1 MPSFTEIIDNFKEN
15 KPYEK
20 RVEVRRVVLQALPN
34 PDLRPGEIKISDCL
48 FSQISNNELQ
58 GLKCTVKELDMKT
71 DPSKM
76 ELRARVTLVNKSL
89 KLFVGKSEGSDSFK
103 KEIEIFFGYVL
114 NQHMK

>member
-58 GLKCTVKELDMKT
+58 GLKCTVKELDMKKEQHKE
-71 DPSKM
+71 DS
-76 ELRARVTLVNKSL
+76 RL
-89 KLFVGKSEGSDSFK
+89 KE
-103 KEIEIFFGYVL
+103 KEI
-114 NQHMK
+114 N